1 MSACH
6 RSLDSAGM
14 EEHSRIEIFLRYR
27 PLLLSIAY
35 RMLGSMADAEDLV
48 QETFIRW
55 QTSSEA
61 DVRSPRAYLV
71 TILSR
76 LCIHQLESARVQ
88 RERYVGP
95 WLPEPVSTGATADPF
110 DASELQ
116 ESLSMA
122 FLLLLERL
130 TPVERAAFLLHDV
143 FGYGYEEL
151 VGVLS
156 KSEATCRQIVHRARM
171 HVTENRPRFDPAPE
185 QHERLLLEFV
195 AAASSGDMEGL
206 VSVLSNEVVLYSDG
220 GGKANAALRPLHGAM
235 TVARFVLGAIAKSVP
250 KDVSVNIE
258 MVNGQPSVVYRLPQG
273 SAGCVL
279 SVVISGQR
287 ISEILVVTNPDKLVH
302 VAARS

>member
-1 MSACH
+1 MQENA
-6 RSLDSAGM
+6 
-14 EEHSRIEIFLRYR
+14 RIETFLEYR

-48 QETFIRW
+48 QDTFIRW
-55 QTSSEA
+55 QTSSDA

-71 TILSR
+71 TIVSR
-76 LCIHQLESARVQ
+76 LCIHQLESARSQ
-88 RERYVGP
+88 REQYVGP
-95 WLPEPVSTGATADPF
+95 WLPEPVSTGTTADPL

-151 VGVLS
+151 VRIVD

-171 HVTENRPRFDPAPE
+171 HITANRPRFDPAPE
-185 QHERLLLEFV
+185 QHERLLREFV
-195 AAASSGDMEGL
+195 AATSSGNLQGL
-206 VSVLSNEVVLYSDG
+206 VSVLSSEVILYSDG
-220 GGKANAALRPLHGAM
+220 GGKANASLRPLYGA
-235 TVARFVLGAIAKSVP
+235 TNVARFIMGAIAKSVP
-250 KDVSVNIE
+250 KEVSVAIE
-258 MVNGQPSVVYRLPQG
+258 TVNGQPGVVYRLPHG

-279 SVVISGQR
+279 SVVISADR
-287 ISEILVVTNPDKLVH
+287 ISEILVVTNPDKLAH
-302 VAARS
+302 VAAPS

>member
-1 MSACH
+1 
-6 RSLDSAGM
+6 M
-14 EEHSRIEIFLRYR
+14 EEQTRVDLFLQYR

-35 RMLGSMADAEDLV
+35 RMLGSMADAEDIV

-88 RERYVGP
+88 REQYIGP

-110 DASELQ
+110 DASELHD
-116 ESLSMA
+116 SLSMA

-151 VGVLS
+151 VRILS
-156 KSEATCRQIVHRARM
+156 KSEASCRQIVHRARQ

-185 QHERLLLEFV
+185 QHERLLHEFM
-195 AAASSGDMEGL
+195 AAASSGHLERL
-206 VSVLSNEVVLYSDG
+206 VTVLSTEVVLYADG
-220 GGKANAALRPLHGAM
+220 GGKASAALRPVHGALN
-235 TVARFVLGAIAKSVP
+235 VARFILGAIARSVP
-250 KDVSVNIE
+250 IDVSVNIE
-258 MVNGQPSVVYRLPQG
+258 IVNGQPSVVYRLPQG
-273 SAGCVL
+273 EAGCVL
-279 SVVISGQR
+279 SVVTSGRQ
-287 ISEILVVTNPDKLVH
+287 ISEILVVTNPDKLAH
-302 VAARS
+302 ISGGE

>member
-1 MSACH
+1 M
-6 RSLDSAGM
+6 DPD
-14 EEHSRIEIFLRYR
+14 EHPAVGLSVQGTRAEIFLHYR
-27 PLLLSIAY
+27 ALLLSIAY

-76 LCIHQLESARVQ
+76 LCIRQLESARVQ
-88 RERYVGP
+88 REQYVGP
-95 WLPEPVSTGATADPF
+95 WLPEPVSTGAIADPF

-143 FGYGYEEL
+143 FGYAYAEL
-151 VGVLS
+151 VRILG
-156 KSEATCRQIVHRARM
+156 KSEASCRQIVHRARE
-171 HVTENRPRFDPAPE
+171 HVASNRPRFEPAPE
-185 QHERLLLEFV
+185 QHERLLQEFV
-195 AAASSGDMEGL
+195 AAASSGNMERL
-206 VSVLSNEVVLYSDG
+206 VSVLADEVVLYSDG

-235 TVARFVLGAIAKSVP
+235 NVARFLLGAIAKSVP
-250 KDVSVNIE
+250 TDVSVNIE
-258 MVNGQPSVVYRLPQG
+258 PVNGQPGVVYRFPQG
-273 SAGCVL
+273 TAGCVL
-279 SVVISGQR
+279 SVVITGQR
-287 ISEILVVTNPDKLVH
+287 IDEILVVTNPDKLVH
-302 VAARS
+302 LASRS